1 MQRGFKWNVIFYLLL
16 WQTIRKKYLIYC
28 KWGALYSQENLI
40 CESFAQ
46 FQFYNHK
53 RIERLETAVSHS
65 TFEFSIT
72 IKPSLLLSFSKNSV
86 SEQTFFER
94 ERCCWSSFFFLWWK
108 SKTFVHFL
116 VNNNFSTSDVKK
128 VSVKHFV
135 VTFLVVV
142 RIKFEQNL

>member
-1 MQRGFKWNVIFYLLL
+1 MRCSK
-16 WQTIRKKYLIYC
+16 
-28 KWGALYSQENLI
+28 YSQENLI

-86 SEQTFFER
+86 SEPTFFER
-94 ERCCWSSFFFLWWK
+94 EHCCWSSFFFSLMK
-108 SKTFVHFL
+108 IENCFVHFL
-116 VNNNFSTSDVKK
+116 VNNNFCTNDVKK

-135 VTFLVVV
+135 VTYLADV
-142 RIKFEQNL
+142 RINFEQNL

>member
-1 MQRGFKWNVIFYLLL
+1 MRCSI
-16 WQTIRKKYLIYC
+16 
-28 KWGALYSQENLI
+28 YSQENLI

-46 FQFYNHK
+46 VQFNNHK

-72 IKPSLLLSFSKNSV
+72 IKPSLFLSFSKNSV
-86 SEQTFFER
+86 SEQRFFER
-94 ERCCWSSFFFLWWK
+94 EHCCWSSFFFSFMK
-108 SKTFVHFL
+108 IENYFVHFL
-116 VNNNFSTSDVKK
+116 VNNNFCPNDVKK

-142 RIKFEQNL
+142 RFNFKQNL